1 MLIGPTLA
9 GWLVEVASW
18 HWIFLINLPVG
29 LEGLF
34 AVQRFIPNFRTADA
48 GRFDTGGY
56 ALLVVVAMVATSL
69 ALDGLSGLDWAHALL
84 VLLMM
89 LGLAALAANWLHA
102 LRSPAPIFAPVLF
115 AVQSFRVGLLGNLFA
130 RMGSAAIFWQLRP
143 DEPRDAPA
151 GAVADVA

>member
-1 MLIGPTLA
+1 MLVGVLIGPTLA

-69 ALDGLSGLDWAHALL
+69 ALDGLSCLDWA
-84 VLLMM
+84 
-89 LGLAALAANWLHA
+89 HA

>member
-34 AVQRFIPNFRTADA
+34 AVQRFIPDFRTADA

-69 ALDGLSGLDWAHALL
+69 ALDGLSGLDWA
-84 VLLMM
+84 
-89 LGLAALAANWLHA
+89 HA